1 MPKVN
6 LGSVNT
12 EKKFGAKL
20 KAAIVEN
27 RLQHPKVAQGI
38 GVAPRTLSNRY
49 NNPSQMT
56 LGEMKLF
63 IRMTNMDK
71 QAVIDYLYGGEK

>member
-1 MPKVN
+1 MTKVN
-6 LGSVNT
+6 LGTVNV
-12 EKKFGAKL
+12 ERKFGAKL

-27 RLQHPKVAQGI
+27 RLQHPVVAQKI

-63 IRMTNMDK
+63 IKVTHLDK
-71 QAVIDYLYGGEK
+71 QAVVNYLFVEEK